1 MAFTESERKEF
12 EHLVSEIIESRREQ
26 ATNNG
31 FDLGYKFSN
40 QSIELFEIHPS
51 SHNEQG
57 FFNFSVAKLT
67 YVRTKDIWKISWMR
81 GSLKWQ
87 GYRRCPETKTFNEA
101 LFVVNED
108 ADEVFW
114 KLSSAT

>member
-12 EHLVSEIIESRREQ
+12 KCLVSELIENRKEQ
-26 ATNNG
+26 AIKNG
-31 FDLGYKFSN
+31 FDLGYKFNN

-51 SHNEQG
+51 NYNEQG
-57 FFNFSVAKLT
+57 FFNLSVAKLT
-67 YVRTKDIWKISWMR
+67 YIRTKDIWKIFWMR

-87 GYRRCPETKTFNEA
+87 GYRRNPEVKKLNEA
-101 LFVVNED
+101 LFIISED
-108 ADEVFW
+108 EDRLFW